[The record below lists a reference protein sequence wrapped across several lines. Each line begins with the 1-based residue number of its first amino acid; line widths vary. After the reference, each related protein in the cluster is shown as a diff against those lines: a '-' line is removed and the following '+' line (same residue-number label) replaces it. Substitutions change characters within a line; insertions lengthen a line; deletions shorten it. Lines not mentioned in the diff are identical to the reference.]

1 MKKTTIVAAIIWVAS
16 MVVFFIGSKR
26 ELNRNLENTGVLQ
39 SAYDDARLE
48 IGSLKEQLADGKKE
62 ITSLKKELSA
72 AEKSLQLVT
81 EELSKSRQ
89 QADMPSPPVTV
100 VVHEA
105 PKEPIQK
112 QQPVI
117 LPKKQENVAPK
128 EPARETAVTKTEGNT
143 FLCKLIDS
151 KEGKAF
157 AIDYGARKGA
167 VVGQKIRFLLPNET
181 VHLKITDVRPDF
193 CVAVITS
200 SSNLQTQ
207 LAKDSTIRIYVSDE

>member
-39 SAYDDARLE
+39 SAYDDARRE
-48 IGSLKEQLADGKKE
+48 IGSLKEQLADGKRD
-62 ITSLKKELSA
+62 IASLKKELSA

-89 QADMPSPPVTV
+89 QAGGPPPVTV

-105 PKEPIQK
+105 PQEPTQK
-112 QQPVI
+112 PQPVV
-117 LPKKQENVAPK
+117 LPKKQENAVPK